1 MKHMP
6 IISAGPMRESAD
18 GALRASWHPKCS
30 CGWDGNHD
38 YPRLS
43 RANRAHAMHVLAVAG

>member
-6 IISAGPMRESAD
+6 IISAGPMRERAD
-18 GALRASWHPKCS
+18 GVLLASWHPRCS
-30 CGWDGNHD
+30 CGWDAGHD

-43 RANRAHAMHVLAVAG
+43 RANRAHAMHVLAEAG